1 MKVRVL
7 VVAAMVITSVN
18 ANWLD
23 TFMGWL
29 GINSSSQGSVLPS
42 DSPEHG
48 PGSVLPS
55 DSPEHGPGSVLPSN
69 SQDSTLNDTQDLDPY
84 NQDPADGSD
93 DGDEESTCG
102 SIIADLTGLQ
112 VIMLELD
119 EDFRAWLPT
128 LYNLKKKAVDGLK
141 DEEMDDYH
149 VWRRKV
155 EAMLEDIKVEFINLN
170 AKYSEGWATL
180 IAKGCLDDHVHLM
193 SPEGMMQISM
203 FFDEL
208 QSSSGY
214 EKSPEKGVR
223 ILDRK

>member
-1 MKVRVL
+1 MKVNAL

-18 ANWLD
+18 ASP
-23 TFMGWL
+23 FGIFKVWL
-29 GINSSSQGSVLPS
+29 GIDSGSQEPASPS

-48 PGSVLPS
+48 PGLVLPS
-55 DSPEHGPGSVLPSN
+55 D

-84 NQDPADGSD
+84 NQDPADGSN
-93 DGDEESTCG
+93 DGDEESTCD
-102 SIIADLTGLQ
+102 SIIADLKELQ
-112 VIMLELD
+112 VKMLGLD
-119 EDFRAWLPT
+119 EQFRNQLPT
-128 LYNLKKKAVDGLK
+128 LYELKSRVDDLK

-149 VWRRKV
+149 ASRREV
-155 EAMLEDIKVEFINLN
+155 EATLEDIKAEFINSS

-223 ILDRK
+223 ILDRE